1 MADQNYSDEAQ
12 AEQHDTEQ
20 SSSERH
26 REVPPL
32 LTQAWETATGDG
44 DPLEALGATRAL
56 KAQLPIW
63 EAQLVKEA
71 VADGATW
78 ETIGDSVGVSRQ
90 AAWDRFH
97 HEVHDLRRQMR
108 KDMHDVRKKYRDE
121 AMRIRDSYAD
131 KLGPPKR
138 GRGRGRSGRP
148 DHGHDHSRDHDSG
161 ETES

>member
-1 MADQNYSDEAQ
+1 MLDAMDEPHD
-12 AEQHDTEQ
+12 AEQQT
-20 SSSERH
+20 STRT

-56 KAQLPIW
+56 RAHLSTW

-78 ETIGDSVGVSRQ
+78 ETIGTSVGVSRQ

-97 HEVHDLRRQMR
+97 HDVHDLRRQMQH
-108 KDMHDVRKKYRDE
+108 DMREVRRRYREE
-121 AMRIRDSYAD
+121 ASRVRDSYTD
-131 KLGPPKR
+131 KLGPRRR
-138 GRGRGRSGRP
+138 GRGGRRLRHEG
-148 DHGHDHSRDHDSG
+148 DED
-161 ETES
+161 

>member
-1 MADQNYSDEAQ
+1 MDEVQ
-12 AEQHDTEQ
+12 DTQ
-20 SSSERH
+20 QPTSSSRT

-32 LTQAWETATGDG
+32 LQQAWESATGSG

-56 KAQLPIW
+56 KAQLPTW

-108 KDMHDVRKKYRDE
+108 KDMHDVRKKYREE
-121 AMRIRDSYAD
+121 AMRIRDSYSD
-131 KLGPPKR
+131 KLGPRKR
-138 GRGRGRSGRP
+138 GRGRGRPGTPGGSE
-148 DHGHDHSRDHDSG
+148 HGHDHDHGTDHS
-161 ETES
+161 EAE